1 MERCVSIEIGGK
13 IYPMRMSLAAH
24 EWVNK
29 TYGSI
34 KGMTERFGDEKRCIG
49 TYLDVAEVLI
59 AQGCAYKN
67 MFEADMPVPEN
78 APVKDDKWIPISR
91 EGIALGIDRCRMG
104 ELIKA
109 IADAAGLAIVNEIS
123 GKASTKKNEK
133 AELSEKT

>member
-1 MERCVSIEIGGK
+1 
-13 IYPMRMSLAAH
+13 MRMSLAAH
-24 EWVNK
+24 EWINQ

-34 KGMTERFGDEKRCIG
+34 KGMTERFKDEKRCIG

-67 MFEADMPVPEN
+67 MFEADMPAPES
-78 APVKDDKWIPISR
+78 APVKDGKWIPISR

-109 IADAAGLAIVNEIS
+109 IADAAGLAIVQEIS
-123 GKASTKKNEK
+123 GKASAKKNEK
-133 AELSEKT
+133 AGSSEKI